1 MTDLI
6 NQGGDFFWVFT
17 GSTDCRVDSSV
28 NRAVSGRVR
37 REQAA
42 MAPRSGI
49 SSELLG
55 GRWRWRSCARRWL
68 VGLQERGS

>member
-1 MTDLI
+1 M
-6 NQGGDFFWVFT
+6 
-17 GSTDCRVDSSV
+17 

-37 REQAA
+37 REQTA

-55 GRWRWRSCARRWL
+55 GRWRWGRRARRWI
-68 VGLQERGS
+68 VGLQE

>member
-17 GSTDCRVDSSV
+17 GSTGRRVDSST

-49 SSELLG
+49 SSEPLG
-55 GRWRWRSCARRWL
+55 GRWRWRRCARRWI
-68 VGLQERGS
+68 VGLQE